1 MKTRRFWTAV
11 VGVFVVSMVYEF
23 IVHGWLMSGWF
34 YKGLTPKLFIP
45 NAAARSLPWLATI
58 SIYVAGLLGAFFFTY
73 IFSKGVE
80 GKGWLKEGFRYGV
93 VVWGLVS
100 LSATVGMYGWSQ
112 FPGKLLIYWIL
123 FGFVEF
129 VILGWVCAFLYS
141 KEAKTP

>member
-1 MKTRRFWTAV
+1 
-11 VGVFVVSMVYEF
+11 VYEA
-23 IVHGWLMSGWF
+23 IVHAWLLSGF
-34 YKGLTPKLFIP
+34 YKRFTPQLFIP
-45 NAAARSLPWLATI
+45 NAAARTQPWLAMI
-58 SIYVAGLLGAFFFTY
+58 AIYVAALLGAFFFTY

-80 GKGWLKEGFRYGV
+80 GKGWLTEGFRYGV